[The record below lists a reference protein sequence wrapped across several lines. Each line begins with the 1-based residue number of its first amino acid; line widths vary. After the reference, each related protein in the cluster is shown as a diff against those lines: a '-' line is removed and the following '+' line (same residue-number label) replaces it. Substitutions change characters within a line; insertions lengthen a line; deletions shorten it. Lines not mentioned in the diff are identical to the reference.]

1 MPFAIALPRVCVAR
15 SATDAS
21 ASRQLSRSFWMKDQR
36 LRRSTSFGSN
46 GSPTRV
52 ESRWTWTSEND
63 GSSRRPAPSTCSSRP
78 STLSELPLPCGS
90 IDAMTPSDTR
100 TSTGS
105 PPQGRTLLIIRSRI
119 PSASLRSGMRE
130 GPGRFPGPRPSS
142 TTSHCLTSFSSGG
155 KGTRTPNPLL
165 AKQVRYQLRHTPV
178 RADSLHRIGVL
189 RPLLLPAAIAAA
201 EDSQSPRCKNCSPQ
215 QGEQSSHAAPSWMRG
230 PKRT

>member
-1 MPFAIALPRVCVAR
+1 MRRQPSRGGCTTTPRRLRTR
-15 SATDAS
+15 SALLDPTTGTRRNDHPAPV
-21 ASRQLSRSFWMKDQR
+21 
-36 LRRSTSFGSN
+36 RRSGS
-46 GSPTRV
+46 G
-52 ESRWTWTSEND
+52 
-63 GSSRRPAPSTCSSRP
+63 RRS
-78 STLSELPLPCGS
+78 
-90 IDAMTPSDTR
+90 MTPRSARKTA
-100 TSTGS
+100 TGS
-105 PPQGRTLLIIRSRI
+105 KKDGEADRGRHARARHTFWPLTRI
-119 PSASLRSGMRE
+119 PSASLRSGMKE